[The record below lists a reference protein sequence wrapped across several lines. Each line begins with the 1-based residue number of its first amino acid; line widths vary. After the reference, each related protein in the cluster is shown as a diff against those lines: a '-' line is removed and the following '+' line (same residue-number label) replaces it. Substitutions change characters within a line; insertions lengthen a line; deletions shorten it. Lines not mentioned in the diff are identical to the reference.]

1 MAWSEIKKAVN
12 SDLSTPL
19 NEQILNALNS
29 GKIIKHIQSGIWTG
43 NGPSDNYTGEVA
55 LSISLSGFENVDKMV
70 AFVQASLDTNT
81 PYWDTTSGTRKAIKY
96 DGRRGY
102 VKSLSAYSLVI
113 GNAGYSQWKS
123 GGYGNSVSTGAGTY
137 TVIEFY

>member
-43 NGPSDNYTGEVA
+43 TGPVDNYTGEVA

-81 PYWDTTSGTRKAIKY
+81 AYWNSNTRDIKY

-102 VKSLSAYSLVI
+102 LKSLSKDSLVI
-113 GNAGYSQWKS
+113 GNAGYSEWKS
-123 GGYGNSVSTGAGTY
+123 GGSGNSVSTGAGTY

>member
-29 GKIIKHIQSGIWTG
+29 GKIIKHIQSGTWTG
-43 NGPSDNYTGEVA
+43 IGPVDDYTGEVS
-55 LSISLSGFENVDKMV
+55 LSISLSGFENADKMV

-81 PYWDTTSGTRKAIKY
+81 AYWNGNSRNIKY

-102 VKSLSAYSLVI
+102 LKSLSKDYLVI
-113 GNAGYSQWKS
+113 GNAGYSEWRA
-123 GGYGNSVSTGAGTY
+123 GGSGNSVSTGAGTY